1 MNEIP
6 LMKLNNFIITATPAE
21 NINMS
26 SNSYYGSFDIHE
38 LYTKGIIKQEER
50 KSIQSLKGLRQKT
63 V

>member
-6 LMKLNNFIITATPAE
+6 LMKLNTFIITVTPAE

-38 LYTKGIIKQEER
+38 
-50 KSIQSLKGLRQKT
+50 
-63 V
+63 